1 MYLLRLIRSA
11 TWMWNRPMIELL
23 GRLLPKDVHAR
34 KRGIQRTGMAITE
47 ALQWSLS
54 EFPQSSPQHVISP

>member
-1 MYLLRLIRSA
+1 MV
-11 TWMWNRPMIELL
+11 ELL
-23 GRLLPKDVHAR
+23 GRLLPKDVHTR

-54 EFPQSSPQHVISP
+54 EFPQSSPQYVIGP

>member
-1 MYLLRLIRSA
+1 VYLLRLILSA
-11 TWMWNRPMIELL
+11 TWISNRRIVELL
-23 GRLLPKDVHAR
+23 GRLLPKDVHTR

-54 EFPQSSPQHVISP
+54 EFPQSSPQYVIGP